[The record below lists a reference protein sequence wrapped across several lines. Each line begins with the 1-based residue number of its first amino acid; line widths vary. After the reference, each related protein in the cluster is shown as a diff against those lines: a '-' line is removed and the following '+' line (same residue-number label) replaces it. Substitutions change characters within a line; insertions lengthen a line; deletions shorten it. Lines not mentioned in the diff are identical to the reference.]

1 MKRKLLSLFLSL
13 SLMVVSVTGCQS
25 DSVTEETKKEV
36 QTKKSQV
43 LSLYKE
49 IETMIQ
55 KNHIEADAD
64 FAKMKEKLTSMSK
77 KVDEKIEDTTEEDAK
92 QANTI
97 TALTRGVSYLDAT
110 VNGMGRGA
118 GNCASEQLLGFLKN
132 PKYDIIPL
140 LKFLEKHIVPL
151 KESGVVS

>member
-43 LSLYKE
+43 
-49 IETMIQ
+49 IQ

-92 QANTI
+92 QAI
-97 TALTRGVSYLDAT
+97 T
-110 VNGMGRGA
+110 
-118 GNCASEQLLGFLKN
+118 ELKR
-132 PKYDIIPL
+132 
-140 LKFLEKHIVPL
+140 LETNLQQTKKNVEAHIA
-151 KESGVVS
+151 K

>member
-1 MKRKLLSLFLSL
+1 M
-13 SLMVVSVTGCQS
+13 
-25 DSVTEETKKEV
+25 

-92 QANTI
+92 QAI
-97 TALTRGVSYLDAT
+97 TELKRLETNLQQTKKNVRGTHSKIENQKKGHIKGYALFEIGYQSLSP
-110 VNGMGRGA
+110 N
-118 GNCASEQLLGFLKN
+118 SK
-132 PKYDIIPL
+132 
-140 LKFLEKHIVPL
+140 
-151 KESGVVS
+151 

>member
-1 MKRKLLSLFLSL
+1 MKRKLVSLFLSL

-64 FAKMKEKLTSMSK
+64 FAKMKDLTSMSK

-92 QANTI
+92 QAI
-97 TALTRGVSYLDAT
+97 T
-110 VNGMGRGA
+110 
-118 GNCASEQLLGFLKN
+118 ELKR
-132 PKYDIIPL
+132 
-140 LKFLEKHIVPL
+140 LETNLQQTKKNVEAHIA
-151 KESGVVS
+151 K

>member
-1 MKRKLLSLFLSL
+1 MKRKLVSLFLSL

-64 FAKMKEKLTSMSK
+64 FAKADAIR
-77 KVDEKIEDTTEEDAK
+77 DELLAKGIVIKDTRE
-92 QANTI
+92 
-97 TALTRGVSYLDAT
+97 GVKWELA
-110 VNGMGRGA
+110 
-118 GNCASEQLLGFLKN
+118 
-132 PKYDIIPL
+132 
-140 LKFLEKHIVPL
+140 
-151 KESGVVS
+151 

>member
-1 MKRKLLSLFLSL
+1 MKRKLVSLFLSL

-64 FAKMKEKLTSMSK
+64 FAKMKDKLTS
-77 KVDEKIEDTTEEDAK
+77 IEDTTEEDAK
-92 QANTI
+92 QAI
-97 TALTRGVSYLDAT
+97 T
-110 VNGMGRGA
+110 
-118 GNCASEQLLGFLKN
+118 ELKR
-132 PKYDIIPL
+132 
-140 LKFLEKHIVPL
+140 LETNLQQTKKNVEAHIA
-151 KESGVVS
+151 K

>member
-1 MKRKLLSLFLSL
+1 MKRKLVSLLLSL

-64 FAKMKEKLTSMSK
+64 FIIHDGLIDDGGQFFKGPPDFSPL
-77 KVDEKIEDTTEEDAK
+77 
-92 QANTI
+92 
-97 TALTRGVSYLDAT
+97 
-110 VNGMGRGA
+110 A
-118 GNCASEQLLGFLKN
+118 GHGL
-132 PKYDIIPL
+132 
-140 LKFLEKHIVPL
+140 
-151 KESGVVS
+151 

>member
-1 MKRKLLSLFLSL
+1 MKRKLVSLLLSL

-92 QANTI
+92 TSHHGVKAIRNKFAANKEKC
-97 TALTRGVSYLDAT
+97 RGTHSKIENQKKGHIKGY
-110 VNGMGRGA
+110 
-118 GNCASEQLLGFLKN
+118 ASF
-132 PKYDIIPL
+132 
-140 LKFLEKHIVPL
+140 
-151 KESGVVS
+151 

>member
-1 MKRKLLSLFLSL
+1 MKRKLVSLFLSL

-64 FAKMKEKLTSMSK
+64 FAKMKDKLTSMSK
-77 KVDEKIEDTTEEDAK
+77 KVDEKTEEDAK
-92 QANTI
+92 QAI
-97 TALTRGVSYLDAT
+97 T
-110 VNGMGRGA
+110 
-118 GNCASEQLLGFLKN
+118 ELKR
-132 PKYDIIPL
+132 
-140 LKFLEKHIVPL
+140 LETNLQQTKKNVEAHIA
-151 KESGVVS
+151 K

>member
-1 MKRKLLSLFLSL
+1 MKRKLVSLFLSL

-25 DSVTEETKKEV
+25 DSVTEKTKKEV

-64 FAKMKEKLTSMSK
+64 FAKMKDKLTSMSK
-77 KVDEKIEDTTEEDAK
+77 KVDENKK
-92 QANTI
+92 
-97 TALTRGVSYLDAT
+97 SKK
-110 VNGMGRGA
+110 GA
-118 GNCASEQLLGFLKN
+118 YQRICLFLKS
-132 PKYDIIPL
+132 DISLYRLIL
-140 LKFLEKHIVPL
+140 SK
-151 KESGVVS
+151 S

>member
-1 MKRKLLSLFLSL
+1 MKRKLVSLLLSL

-92 QANTI
+92 QAI
-97 TALTRGVSYLDAT
+97 TELNKFAANKEKCRGTHSKIENQKKGHIKGY
-110 VNGMGRGA
+110 
-118 GNCASEQLLGFLKN
+118 ASF
-132 PKYDIIPL
+132 
-140 LKFLEKHIVPL
+140 
-151 KESGVVS
+151 

>member
-1 MKRKLLSLFLSL
+1 
-13 SLMVVSVTGCQS
+13 MVVSVTGCQS

-64 FAKMKEKLTSMSK
+64 FAKMKEKLIK
-77 KVDEKIEDTTEEDAK
+77 
-92 QANTI
+92 
-97 TALTRGVSYLDAT
+97 
-110 VNGMGRGA
+110 
-118 GNCASEQLLGFLKN
+118 
-132 PKYDIIPL
+132 
-140 LKFLEKHIVPL
+140 KFLVMDMKI
-151 KESGVVS
+151 

>member
-1 MKRKLLSLFLSL
+1 MKRKLVSLLLSL

-55 KNHIEADAD
+55 KKSHRGRRRFCKDERKTYVDV
-64 FAKMKEKLTSMSK
+64 K

-92 QANTI
+92 QAI
-97 TALTRGVSYLDAT
+97 T
-110 VNGMGRGA
+110 
-118 GNCASEQLLGFLKN
+118 ELKR
-132 PKYDIIPL
+132 
-140 LKFLEKHIVPL
+140 LETNL
-151 KESGVVS
+151 QQTKEKMSRHT

>member
-1 MKRKLLSLFLSL
+1 MKRKLVSLFLSL

-55 KNHIEADAD
+55 KNHIEAD
-64 FAKMKEKLTSMSK
+64 FAKMKDKLTSMSK

-92 QANTI
+92 QAI
-97 TALTRGVSYLDAT
+97 T
-110 VNGMGRGA
+110 
-118 GNCASEQLLGFLKN
+118 ELKR
-132 PKYDIIPL
+132 
-140 LKFLEKHIVPL
+140 LETNLQQTKKNVEAHIA
-151 KESGVVS
+151 K

>member
-1 MKRKLLSLFLSL
+1 MKRKLVSLFLSL

-25 DSVTEETKKEV
+25 DSVTEKTKKEV

-64 FAKMKEKLTSMSK
+64 FAKMKDKLTSMSK
-77 KVDEKIEDTTEEDAK
+77 KVDEKIEDAK
-92 QANTI
+92 QAI
-97 TALTRGVSYLDAT
+97 T
-110 VNGMGRGA
+110 
-118 GNCASEQLLGFLKN
+118 ELKR
-132 PKYDIIPL
+132 
-140 LKFLEKHIVPL
+140 LETNLQQTKKNVEAHIA
-151 KESGVVS
+151 K

>member
-1 MKRKLLSLFLSL
+1 MKRKLVSLFLSL

-64 FAKMKEKLTSMSK
+64 FAKMKDKLTSMSK

-92 QANTI
+92 QAI
-97 TALTRGVSYLDAT
+97 TELKRLETNEMENVIKLDVSLVAEAKCAKSWYDA
-110 VNGMGRGA
+110 
-118 GNCASEQLLGFLKN
+118 K
-132 PKYDIIPL
+132 
-140 LKFLEKHIVPL
+140 
-151 KESGVVS
+151 

>member
-1 MKRKLLSLFLSL
+1 MKRKLVSLFLSL

-25 DSVTEETKKEV
+25 DSVTEKTKKEV

-64 FAKMKEKLTSMSK
+64 FAKMK
-77 KVDEKIEDTTEEDAK
+77 DEKIEDTTEEDAK
-92 QANTI
+92 QAI
-97 TALTRGVSYLDAT
+97 T
-110 VNGMGRGA
+110 
-118 GNCASEQLLGFLKN
+118 ELKR
-132 PKYDIIPL
+132 
-140 LKFLEKHIVPL
+140 LETNLQQTKKNVEAHIA
-151 KESGVVS
+151 K

>member
-1 MKRKLLSLFLSL
+1 MKRKLVSLLLSL

-64 FAKMKEKLTSMSK
+64 FDVKP
-77 KVDEKIEDTTEEDAK
+77 
-92 QANTI
+92 
-97 TALTRGVSYLDAT
+97 
-110 VNGMGRGA
+110 
-118 GNCASEQLLGFLKN
+118 NCANRLK
-132 PKYDIIPL
+132 KL
-140 LKFLEKHIVPL
+140 WT
-151 KESGVVS
+151 GV

>member
-1 MKRKLLSLFLSL
+1 MKRKLVSLFLSL

-55 KNHIEADAD
+55 KNHIEADAGYD
-64 FAKMKEKLTSMSK
+64 RRGCKTSHHRVKAIRNKFAANKEKCRGTHCKIRNQK
-77 KVDEKIEDTTEEDAK
+77 KGHIK
-92 QANTI
+92 
-97 TALTRGVSYLDAT
+97 GY
-110 VNGMGRGA
+110 
-118 GNCASEQLLGFLKN
+118 ASF
-132 PKYDIIPL
+132 
-140 LKFLEKHIVPL
+140 
-151 KESGVVS
+151 

>member
-1 MKRKLLSLFLSL
+1 MKRKLVSLILSL

-64 FAKMKEKLTSMSK
+64 FAKMKEKPTSMSK

-92 QANTI
+92 QAI
-97 TALTRGVSYLDAT
+97 T
-110 VNGMGRGA
+110 
-118 GNCASEQLLGFLKN
+118 ELKR
-132 PKYDIIPL
+132 
-140 LKFLEKHIVPL
+140 LETNLQQTKKNVEAHIA
-151 KESGVVS
+151 K

>member
-1 MKRKLLSLFLSL
+1 MKRKLVSLFLSL

-64 FAKMKEKLTSMSK
+64 FAKMKDKLTSMSK

-92 QANTI
+92 QAITELKRLETNTARDAAAAVFS
-97 TALTRGVSYLDAT
+97 TAPWIFILRS
-110 VNGMGRGA
+110 N
-118 GNCASEQLLGFLKN
+118 ASF
-132 PKYDIIPL
+132 PTFWARRIPSL
-140 LKFLEKHIVPL
+140 SARAFRAISALFPA
-151 KESGVVS
+151 